1 MVSCKKG
8 ISLIEIIVSFVIIFI
23 LLVSFLSAF
32 VGGLK
37 NIMYSGKRTKAF
49 QEARRVMEIITEEV
63 GGRSAYTVDD
73 INNIISNS
81 GSEYNIVLEYEPD
94 FTPVSDTTIKMNKV
108 TLKVFYN
115 EGKNYVTL
123 TSLLNQ

>member
-32 VGGLK
+32 VGGLI